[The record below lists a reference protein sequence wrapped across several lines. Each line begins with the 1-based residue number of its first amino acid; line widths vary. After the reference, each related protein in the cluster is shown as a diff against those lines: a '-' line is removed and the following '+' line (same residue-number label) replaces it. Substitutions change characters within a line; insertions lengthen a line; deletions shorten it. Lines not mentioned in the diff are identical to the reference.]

1 MEKHL
6 IEDLATKIGSLLPP
20 APSAIKKEV
29 EDAIRQAIRS
39 SITRLD
45 LVTRDEFE
53 IQSAVLQ
60 RTRIKL
66 EQLEKKVDD
75 LEKKSK
81 VL

>member
-6 IEDLATKIGSLLPP
+6 IEDLAAKIGSLLPP
-20 APSAIKKEV
+20 APTALKKEV
-29 EDAIRQAIRS
+29 EEAIRQAIRS

-66 EQLEKKVDD
+66 EHLEKKVAE
-75 LEKKSK
+75 LEAHMNK
-81 VL
+81 

>member
-6 IEDLATKIGSLLPP
+6 IEDLASKIGGLLPP
-20 APSAIKKEV
+20 APSAIKKEL
-29 EDAIRQAIRS
+29 EESIRQAIRS

-45 LVTRDEFE
+45 LVTREEFE

-66 EQLEKKVDD
+66 EQLEKKVTE
-75 LEKKSK
+75 LEEKLS
-81 VL
+81 